1 MRRCADPSS
10 VCGHVWAE
18 SSVGNRTVLEIL
30 NAEQE
35 LLNSRVQLVTAR
47 RDSYVAGFTLRA
59 AMGRAEAKDRGL
71 FGGSLYDPP
80 LDYSRVSNRSSNYGP
95 CEDPWIEDQPE
106 SRQTHQSCKSSM
118 TDQ

>member
-71 FGGSLYDPP
+71 FVHPIMVLARIHGSKTSQ
-80 LDYSRVSNRSSNYGP
+80 SRDKLTSP
-95 CEDPWIEDQPE
+95 A
-106 SRQTHQSCKSSM
+106 SRQ
-118 TDQ
+118 

>member
-18 SSVGNRTVLEIL
+18 SSVCNRTVLEIL

-59 AMGRAEAKDRGL
+59 AMGRAKRKISACSVAHYTIRRSTIAVFPIVHPIMVL
-71 FGGSLYDPP
+71 ARIHGSKTSQ
-80 LDYSRVSNRSSNYGP
+80 SRDKLTSP
-95 CEDPWIEDQPE
+95 A
-106 SRQTHQSCKSSM
+106 SRQ
-118 TDQ
+118 